1 MSEIHPSFAEIDG
14 HRLEVLQ
21 STGLG
26 PCVFLFHGNSG
37 AAHSFE
43 ALLRSP
49 LGRCHRLIACS
60 FPGHGTSSKVLSD
73 KQCAVPALGRLAAR
87 FIASF
92 GVDSYWLVG
101 HSLGAHALYQ
111 ALDGFEGALGLVAL
125 SAPPLNLST
134 LSQAFQPDP
143 CGGAIYRGALEAGEV
158 QAMAE
163 AFTQVA
169 GNVPKLAAW
178 IQGTAPR
185 FREALGAS
193 LGRGEL
199 LDEVAALRQRRFP
212 AALFV
217 GEADRFIQLDY
228 CEQQAADTACALELV
243 RFPNAGH
250 AVHLDAPAR
259 FESELAAFMARAE
272 SRAHAPESA

>member
-1 MSEIHPSFAEIDG
+1 MPEIHQSFAEIG
-14 HRLEVLQ
+14 EHRLEVLQ
-21 STGLG
+21 STGPR

-43 ALLRSP
+43 TLLRSP
-49 LGRCHRLIACS
+49 LGRRHHLIACS
-60 FPGHGTSSKVLSD
+60 FPGHGNSSKALSD
-73 KQCAVPALGRLAAR
+73 EQCTVPALGRLAAR
-87 FIASF
+87 FVASF
-92 GVDSYWLVG
+92 GVDNYWLVG
-101 HSLGAHALYQ
+101 HSLGAHALYE

-125 SAPPLNLST
+125 SAPPLNLRT
-134 LSQAFQPDP
+134 LPQAFQPDP
-143 CGGAIYRGALEAGEV
+143 CGGTIFKGALEAGEV

-163 AFTQVA
+163 AFTQVP

-178 IQGTAPR
+178 IEGTSPR

-199 LDEVAALRQRRFP
+199 LDEVAALRQRRIP

-228 CEQQAADTACALELV
+228 CEQQAADTACALQL
-243 RFPNAGH
+243 
-250 AVHLDAPAR
+250 
-259 FESELAAFMARAE
+259 
-272 SRAHAPESA
+272 